1 LTQGPVSTVEPQEIR
16 PGVQRLEGWAQ
27 SVKLLAI
34 KRVPWQ
40 IDIRAAMGA
49 ACCMYLCPL
58 DGPLFPSRAVD
69 QGPERASCSVHRGV
83 VRPRVASLSQGFQL
97 LVDEDHGS
105 SDGLAGRPAACP
117 PLLKGIRARFS

>member
-49 ACCMYLCPL
+49 ACCMYVCPL

-69 QGPERASCSVHRGV
+69 QGPEGV
-83 VRPRVASLSQGFQL
+83 VQCTPWRCPSTRSEPVTGLSTSG
-97 LVDEDHGS
+97 
-105 SDGLAGRPAACP
+105 
-117 PLLKGIRARFS
+117 